1 MDTRKEGRNWRK
13 SGILGCVELE
23 LERKEGVIG
32 GTERSWRDR
41 DRREGEF
48 RQGSEGEIVERQGS
62 EGVRSRRKVKILER
76 EGFEKKGKRNVLRK
90 EGGASS

>member
-1 MDTRKEGRNWRK
+1 MEEERDIGMG
-13 SGILGCVELE
+13 GIRVREE
-23 LERKEGVIG
+23 ERG
-32 GTERSWRDR
+32 
-41 DRREGEF
+41 DRRN
-48 RQGSEGEIVERQGS
+48 GEIVERQGS